1 MYLLAN
7 APDTYV
13 PDTYVDQTTL
23 TPAAVALLV
32 PLCAIVLFGRRSY
45 ALGALLAVICVVP
58 TAQRITILGA
68 DFDPLRILLV
78 CGFIRV
84 IMRSELAGLKWH
96 AIDAVFACYVCVAYL
111 AYCILHQFQPA
122 AVIYRTGAMFTLVG
136 AYIQSRCYLRSRDDV
151 VRCARILA
159 VLAIPICGLFIVEW
173 LTGRNLFSSF
183 GGVPAVTQVRFG
195 RLRCQG
201 AYAHPILAGCFWAGA
216 LPIIAMALF
225 GSKKW
230 RPLAIAGVIS
240 ALLIVVCCSSST
252 PVMMVVVIVVAA
264 AAYFIRSLVPAITTI
279 AALLILIKHVAGNTP
294 AWHLISRI
302 DLVGGSTGWHRYY
315 LIDQAVKRFSE
326 WWLVGTRSTAHWG
339 RGLFD
344 VTNQYILEGVQGGA
358 LVTALYALILVLALK
373 RLIPR
378 GSSASEDAQSVI
390 WRWCLG
396 CALVAHAA
404 AFFAVAYF
412 GPVLIIYWS
421 TIAACVAM
429 NESEEQAQLYWVF
442 SNPIPPAVR
451 AEAQGTGVLT

>member
-1 MYLLAN
+1 
-7 APDTYV
+7 
-13 PDTYVDQTTL
+13 
-23 TPAAVALLV
+23 
-32 PLCAIVLFGRRSY
+32 
-45 ALGALLAVICVVP
+45 
-58 TAQRITILGA
+58 
-68 DFDPLRILLV
+68 
-78 CGFIRV
+78 
-84 IMRSELAGLKWH
+84 MRSELAGIKWH
-96 AIDAVFACYVCVAYL
+96 AIDAVFACYVGLAYL

-136 AYIQSRCYLRSRDDV
+136 AYLQSRCYLRSRDDV
-151 VRCARILA
+151 VRFARILA

-183 GGVPAVTQVRFG
+183 GGVPAITQVRFG

-201 AYAHPILAGCFWAGA
+201 AYSHPILAGCFWAGA

-230 RPLAIAGVIS
+230 RPLAVAGVIS
-240 ALLIVVCCSSST
+240 ALLIVLCCSSST
-252 PVMMVVVIVVAA
+252 PVMMVVVIAA
-264 AAYFIRSLVPAITTI
+264 AAAAFFIRSLVPAITTI
-279 AALLILIKHVAGNTP
+279 TALLILIKHVVGNTP

-302 DLVGGSTGWHRYY
+302 DLVGGSTGWHRYF
-315 LIDQAVKRFSE
+315 LIDQAVKRLSE

-344 VTNQYILEGVQGGA
+344 VTNQYIFEGVQGGV
-358 LVTALYALILVLALK
+358 LVMALYTLILVLALK
-373 RLIPR
+373 RLIPPR
-378 GSSASEDAQSVI
+378 SATSENTQSLI

-429 NESEEQAQLYWVF
+429 NECEEETQLYWVF
-442 SNPIPPAVR
+442 SDPISTAVSV
-451 AEAQGTGVLT
+451 EPQGSAVVA